1 LAWKAKE
8 RNCQIIKGSSSHRDS
23 LAETPDNTTTLK
35 ALSFALAI
43 RVKIVIIKCN
53 ALDSKIREA
62 TNTRTSRE
70 IIPRESAKLMA
81 LVTNIKLFDTGG
93 SNDMLSTSGS
103 VQHRVLT

>member
-1 LAWKAKE
+1 MVPEK
-8 RNCQIIKGSSSHRDS
+8 IIKGSSNHRDS
-23 LAETPDNTTTLK
+23 LAETSGNTTTLK

-43 RVKIVIIKCN
+43 RVKIIIIKCN
-53 ALDSKIREA
+53 ALDSK
-62 TNTRTSRE
+62 SRE

-93 SNDMLSTSGS
+93 SNYMLSTSGS